1 MRSAAIINPSTPAE
15 AAARAAL
22 DRLERLL
29 AQDPGDAVLLAQA
42 ADAALAAGA
51 LERAQQLIESGRRL
65 SAGGSVWR
73 FRQSSL
79 HIARRELDQARAV
92 LGALQQEGLRH
103 PLIAHNLAR
112 LASIEGDFGAC
123 LEILRPWVDS
133 EAGRSDSALQMLWL
147 RALHRLER
155 FNEAWQWARQR
166 LTEGSLSPHAAAVAS
181 LVAIDVA
188 DLEAALALSQQ
199 ALDAG
204 EPPLEAL
211 VARACVA
218 LHQGDGAQ
226 ARELLEA
233 ALELNP
239 KEGRTWSALGFVA
252 LLEQRLSEARLVFER
267 TLVLLP
273 AHIET
278 WHGLGWCRLLQ
289 HELAGAVKAFEAAL
303 RLDPGFA
310 ESHGA
315 LAVAQALQ
323 QQGQS
328 AREHLARALELEPWN
343 LAAHYAQ
350 ALLSGQTGDLP
361 AVERLARRYLGRSS
375 WRGR

>member
-1 MRSAAIINPSTPAE
+1 MRSAAIINPPTPA
-15 AAARAAL
+15 AAAAAAAL

-29 AQDPGDAVLLAQA
+29 GQDPGNAALLAQA

-51 LERAQQLIESGRRL
+51 LERAQQLIEAGLRL
-65 SAGGSVWR
+65 PGAGSVWR

-79 HIARRELDQARAV
+79 HIARRELDQAREV
-92 LGALQQEGLRH
+92 LGALQREGLRH

-112 LASIEGDFGAC
+112 VVSLEGDFGAC
-123 LEILRPWVDS
+123 LEILRPWIDS

-166 LTEGSLSPHAAAVAS
+166 LAEGSLSPHAAAVAS

-188 DLEAALALSQQ
+188 DLEAASALSQQ

-204 EPPLEAL
+204 EPPIEAL

-218 LHQGDGAQ
+218 LHERDGAQ
-226 ARELLEA
+226 ARGLLEA
-233 ALELNP
+233 ALQLNP
-239 KEGRTWSALGFVA
+239 KDGRSWSALAFVTMQ
-252 LLEQRLSEARLVFER
+252 EQRLDQARLLFER
-267 TLVLLP
+267 ALALLP
-273 AHIET
+273 GHIET

-289 HELAGAVKAFEAAL
+289 HELEAAAEAFEAAL
-303 RLDPGFA
+303 RLDPAFA

-315 LAVAQALQ
+315 LAVARALQ
-323 QQGQS
+323 QQGER
-328 AREHLARALELEPWN
+328 ARAHLARAIELEPWN

-350 ALLSGQTGDLP
+350 ALLAGQTGELP
-361 AVERLARRYLGRSS
+361 EVARLGRRYLGRSS